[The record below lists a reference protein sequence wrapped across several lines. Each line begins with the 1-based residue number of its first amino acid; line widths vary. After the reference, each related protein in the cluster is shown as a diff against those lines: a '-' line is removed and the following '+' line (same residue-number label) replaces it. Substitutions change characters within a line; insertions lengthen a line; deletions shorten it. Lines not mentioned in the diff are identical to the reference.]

1 MPVAMRDVSQRLS
14 RSHLASPLR
23 CPHPSRPVL
32 CHPNTPSPHRTP
44 CRLVQVTSAM
54 ARSNPTTSSGALRSV
69 FALRQVGMTI
79 FHAKQIPHLGKLVS
93 NHSWNPGI
101 HLMTYI
107 PNRITPIW
115 KIWTRLELATFIRRS
130 QPRTIWLINI
140 QLL

>member
-1 MPVAMRDVSQRLS
+1 MPVATHDVSRRLS
-14 RSHLASPLR
+14 CSHLASPLR
-23 CPHPSRPVL
+23 HPHPSRPVL
-32 CHPNTPSPHRTP
+32 CHPNMPSPHRTP
-44 CRLVQVTSAM
+44 CHLVQVTSAM
-54 ARSNPTTSSGALRSV
+54 ACSNPTTSGGALRSI

-79 FHAKQIPHLGKLVS
+79 FHTKQTPHLRKLVS

-115 KIWTRLELATFIRRS
+115 KIWTWLELAMFLHCS
-130 QPRTIWLINI
+130 WPRTIRLINI